1 MNLLTEHCTATVL
14 AKSQILQNK
23 IPIIF
28 FFFFFFEITNIENL
42 ENKEVGF
49 VYYATFLSVINK
61 HLTETVKNRLKI
73 KFLLN
78 AKQKRIH
85 LDKFMLTLKL
95 SNL

>member
-23 IPIIF
+23 IPIN
-28 FFFFFFEITNIENL
+28 FFFFEITNIENL

-95 SNL
+95 SNLKAD